1 MATRYYYAEVLE
13 TIYAFRSRAE
23 RDYFVLMHE
32 HVRVHAVYK
41 KYVLKKLGKYL
52 TYCWFDNYAIVC

>member
-13 TIYAFRSRAE
+13 TIYAFRSKAE
-23 RDYFVLMHE
+23 RDYFVLLHE